1 MQTRRHFL
9 QAAAFG
15 AIAAP
20 NILRAQNTKQK
31 IRVACVGIGNMG
43 NGAVQASLGEEIVAF
58 CDVDWREID
67 KRSAGSV
74 AKNHPKVPKFTDF
87 RDMLDKKGSEIDAW
101 IKEPVRDGWSY
112 GEDLW
117 KA

>member
-1 MQTRRHFL
+1 
-9 QAAAFG
+9 
-15 AIAAP
+15 
-20 NILRAQNTKQK
+20 
-31 IRVACVGIGNMG
+31 
-43 NGAVQASLGEEIVAF
+43 
-58 CDVDWREID
+58 
-67 KRSAGSV
+67 
-74 AKNHPKVPKFTDF
+74 VPKFTDF

>member
-1 MQTRRHFL
+1 
-9 QAAAFG
+9 
-15 AIAAP
+15 
-20 NILRAQNTKQK
+20 
-31 IRVACVGIGNMG
+31 
-43 NGAVQASLGEEIVAF
+43 
-58 CDVDWREID
+58 
-67 KRSAGSV
+67 V

-87 RDMLDKKGSEIDAW
+87 RDMLDKNAPEFDAW

>member
-9 QAAAFG
+9 PTAAFG
-15 AIAAP
+15 VIAAP

-31 IRVACVGIGNMG
+31 IRV
-43 NGAVQASLGEEIVAF
+43 
-58 CDVDWREID
+58 
-67 KRSAGSV
+67 
-74 AKNHPKVPKFTDF
+74 FTDF
-87 RDMLDKKGSEIDAW
+87 RDMLDKNAPEFDAW